1 MSFKFALGKI
11 AAGAMLSVAL
21 TASYAAPLVTFNP
34 QAQNGLGPA
43 GKVANAGGIFSATG
57 INGGLISTLKINL
70 ASNFVPGTIFSETG
84 TISLDTFTNNGFA
97 MAAAATGLTTNYSL
111 SANFTLF
118 GTGMWVPTG
127 NFLMDQGSAAMTMT
141 LVGKNLTT
149 MANVTLGTGTL
160 LSAQAGS
167 ASLYSQTFGS
177 GALTTATPQVANNA
191 VVRKAF
197 SVFSGVLDFT
207 PTGGASGP
215 FTGVGGFF
223 QAPVPFSVDFDAGS
237 VGGSSSN
244 TSWTSSAT
252 EVTIRTGGGNRT
264 AGSANITFITN
275 AVPEP
280 ASLALIGV
288 ALLGL
293 GLSTRR
299 RAASAV

>member
-34 QAQNGLGPA
+34 QANNGGA
-43 GKVANAGGIFSATG
+43 GQVANAGGIFSATG
-57 INGGLISTLKINL
+57 INGGLIATLKIMGV
-70 ASNFVPGTIFSETG
+70 AGFPTMVAFTETG

-111 SANFTLF
+111 SANFTLS
-118 GTGMWVPTG
+118 GMGQWFPTG
-127 NFLMDQGSAAMTMT
+127 NFFMDQTSALMTMT

-149 MANVTLGTGTL
+149 LANVTLGSGTL
-160 LSAQAGS
+160 LSAQAGQ
-167 ASLYSQTFGS
+167 ASLYSQSFGA
-177 GALTTATPQVANNA
+177 GAATTPTAQVANNA
-191 VVRKAF
+191 VAKKAF

-244 TSWTSSAT
+244 TSWTSKAGV
-252 EVTIRTGGGNRT
+252 VTIQTGGGNRT

>member
-11 AAGAMLSVAL
+11 AAGALLSVAL
-21 TASYAAPLVTFNP
+21 TASHAAPLVTFNP
-34 QAQNGLGPA
+34 TANNGGA
-43 GKVANAGGIFSATG
+43 GQVANAGAMFSATG
-57 INGGLISTLKINL
+57 INGGLIATLKINGVT
-70 ASNFVPGTIFSETG
+70 NFVPTTFVETG

-111 SANFTLF
+111 SANFSLS
-118 GTGMWVPTG
+118 GVGMWVPTG
-127 NFLMDQGSAAMTMT
+127 NFFMDQSSALMTMT

-149 MANVTLGTGTL
+149 LANLTLGSGTL
-160 LSAQAGS
+160 LSAQAGQ
-167 ASLYSQTFGS
+167 ASLYSQSFGS
-177 GALTTATPQVANNA
+177 GVLTTATSPVANNSVA
-191 VVRKAF
+191 KKAF

-215 FTGVGGFF
+215 FTGAGGFF

-244 TSWTSSAT
+244 TSWTSQAGV
-252 EVTIRTGGGNRT
+252 VTVQTGGGNRS